1 MTPGVR
7 ESPQGR
13 TKIWNLPNQIT
24 ASRILLSIALFVA
37 LHFQMYFAA
46 LVLFLVA
53 ASTDWI
59 DGYVARKTGQVT
71 QLGRIL
77 DPFAD
82 KIVICGAFI
91 FLAAVPDPIIQAWM
105 AVVVVGRELLVT
117 ALRGYLEQHGGD
129 FSATMPGKLKV
140 VFSVCRRGRGYLSG
154 HGLDERRHDAGVAA
168 PHRVVAGM
176 GGGPVND
183 LLWYDL
189 HLRGLEVGARFE
201 RAVTDRKSRRFIPWL
216 WPRGGL
222 RMDGT

>member
-7 ESPQGR
+7 EASQGR
-13 TKIWNLPNQIT
+13 SKIWNLPNQIT
-24 ASRILLSIALFVA
+24 VSRILLSIALFVA

-46 LVLFLVA
+46 LILFLVA

-82 KIVICGAFI
+82 KIVICGTFI
-91 FLAAVPDPIIQAWM
+91 FLAAVQDPIIKAWM

-129 FSATMPGKLKV
+129 FSATMSGKLKM
-140 VFSVCRRGRGYLSG
+140 VFQC
-154 HGLDERRHDAGVAA
+154 AA
-168 PHRVVAGM
+168 AVAGIFVAM
-176 GGGPVND
+176 VSTSEDTMPAWLPLTAWLLVWVAVLSTIYSGMIYISAALKLVRD
-183 LLWYDL
+183 LK
-189 HLRGLEVGARFE
+189 EQ
-201 RAVTDRKSRRFIPWL
+201 
-216 WPRGGL
+216 
-222 RMDGT
+222 